1 VFTFWQDLKFGLR
14 MLARNPGF
22 TAVAVFTLALGI
34 GANSAIFSVVNA
46 VLLKRLPYPDP
57 ARLVTVFENQANEG
71 PMSLAW
77 PNFVDWRDRIQAFE
91 NVAATR
97 QDTFTLTGQGP
108 ASRVYA
114 AQVTPTFF
122 PLLSVTPRMGR
133 AFTSEE
139 DLPGAA
145 PVVLLTDSFWR
156 INLSS
161 DPNVLGKSLVLDSVS
176 YTVIGVLPAELKYFP
191 RSQLYLPLG
200 QFSRSHGMDTRG
212 NHQGIRG
219 IARLRQGT
227 SVAQAQS
234 ELDAVMRAL
243 EKQYPVSNGGVTAT
257 VTPFDEYLFHDT
269 RTALLLLFGAVG
281 LVLLIACANIANLFL
296 ARATARQKEFALRTT
311 LGAAKGR
318 LIRQLLTES
327 LLFSVAGG
335 ALGLLL
341 ANWSIGPLLR
351 FAPPDVPRL
360 ADTQIDWRVM
370 SFTLA
375 ISIVTGILFGLA
387 PAFHVLR
394 FGDLGSSLKETGASV
409 TSTRS
414 RQRLRSVLLVFE
426 VALAIVLVISSGLI
440 VRSIVRVLQ
449 VKLGANPDHVLALDV
464 YLSGPSYAK
473 PEARNNFFQNVIQRI
488 QRIPGVVSAGSIS
501 CPPFG
506 GTCWTSVYIVEGRP
520 VPAPSDLPSSLFN
533 VADPNFFRT
542 MQVPLLAGR
551 YFNETDIAGSA
562 PVAIINETMARQWWP
577 NESALGKRIKQ
588 GFPEDKTPFR
598 EVVGVVGD
606 VKEEGPDMP
615 QRPEVYF
622 ADSQEATPALTLLV
636 RTGPEPMASAKT
648 VANEIHAI
656 DPDQAVDQV
665 QPLSDYLETSL
676 AWRKSIVAVLGI
688 FGILALGLAA
698 VGIYG
703 VMSYIALQRS
713 REIGIRMAMGAKPRD
728 VLAIVISQGLR
739 LVGIGI
745 VTGIAAGVA
754 LTHLMSSLLFGVS
767 PTDPLTFVGVALLLT
782 LVALA
787 ACYIPARRAMRVDP
801 MVALRYE

>member
-1 VFTFWQDLKFGLR
+1 MLTSWQDLKFGLR

-22 TAVAVFTLALGI
+22 TAVALLTLALGI
-34 GANSAIFSVVNA
+34 GANTAIFSVVNA

-57 ARLVTVFENQANEG
+57 ARLVTVLETQENEG
-71 PMSLAW
+71 AMGLSW
-77 PNFVDWRDRIQAFE
+77 PNFVDWRNQIQAFE
-91 NVAATR
+91 TVAATR

-108 ASRVYA
+108 ASRVHA
-114 AQVTPTFF
+114 AQVTPAFFSLLKIAPRIGRTF
-122 PLLSVTPRMGR
+122 TG
-133 AFTSEE
+133 EE
-139 DLPGAA
+139 DVPGAA

-156 INLSS
+156 TNLRS
-161 DPNVLGKSLVLDSVS
+161 DPNILGKSIALDGAS

-212 NHQGIRG
+212 NHQGIQG
-219 IARLRQGT
+219 IARLRPGM

-234 ELDAVMRAL
+234 ELDVVMRAL
-243 EKQYPVSNGGVTAT
+243 EKQYPDSNSGVTAT
-257 VTPFDEYLFHDT
+257 VTSFDDYLFHGT
-269 RTALLLLFGAVG
+269 RPALLLLLGAVG

-311 LGAAKGR
+311 LGAARGR

-327 LLFSVAGG
+327 LMFSVAGG
-335 ALGLLL
+335 ALGLLV

-351 FAPPDVPRL
+351 LAPPDVPRL

-370 SFTLA
+370 LFTLG
-375 ISIVTGILFGLA
+375 ISIATGILFGLA
-387 PAFHVLR
+387 PAFHALR

-414 RQRLRSVLLVFE
+414 RQKLRSVLLVFE
-426 VALAIVLVISSGLI
+426 VALAIVLVIASGLV
-440 VRSIVRVLQ
+440 VRSIVRVLE

-464 YLSGPSYAK
+464 YLSGASYAK
-473 PEARNNFFQNVIQRI
+473 PEARNNFFKNALTRI
-488 QRIPGVVSAGSIS
+488 QRIPGVISAGSIS
-501 CPPFG
+501 CLPFG
-506 GTCWTSVYIVEGRP
+506 GSCWSSVYIVEERP
-520 VPAPSDLPSSLFN
+520 IPAQADLPSSLFN
-533 VADPNFFRT
+533 VADPNYFRT
-542 MQVPLLAGR
+542 MQVPLLSGR
-551 YFNETDIAGSA
+551 YFNANDTANSA
-562 PVAIINETMARQWWP
+562 SVAIINETMARKWWP
-577 NESALGKRIKQ
+577 NESPLGKRIKQ
-588 GFPEDKTPFR
+588 GFPQDKTPFR

-606 VKEEGPDMP
+606 VKEEGPDVP
-615 QRPEVYF
+615 QRTEIF
-622 ADSQEATPALTLLV
+622 LADPQEATPAVTLLV
-636 RTGPEPMASAKT
+636 RTGPEPMALAKT
-648 VANEIHAI
+648 VVNEIHAI

-665 QPLSDYLETSL
+665 QPLSDYVESSL
-676 AWRKSIVAVLGI
+676 AWRKSIVAVLGV

-713 REIGIRMAMGAKPRD
+713 REIGIRMAMGAQPRD

-745 VTGIAAGVA
+745 VTGIVAGVA

-767 PTDPLTFVGVALLLT
+767 PTDPLTFVAVALLLT
-782 LVALA
+782 FVALA

>member
-1 VFTFWQDLKFGLR
+1 MFTFWQDLKFGLR

-22 TAVAVFTLALGI
+22 TAVAVLTLALGI

-57 ARLVTVFENQANEG
+57 AQLVVVLENQANLG
-71 PMSLAW
+71 VMSLAW
-77 PNFVDWRDRIQAFE
+77 PNFADWRDQIPAFQR
-91 NVAATR
+91 VAAAR

-108 ASRVYA
+108 ASRVHA

-133 AFTSEE
+133 IFTSEE
-139 DLPGAA
+139 DVPGAA

-156 INLSS
+156 TNLRS
-161 DPNVLGKSLVLDSVS
+161 DPNILGKSLALDGVS

-200 QFSRSHGMDTRG
+200 PFSRSHGMEVRG
-212 NHQGIRG
+212 NHQGIQG
-219 IARLRQGT
+219 IARLRPGM

-234 ELDAVMRAL
+234 ELDAVMHGL
-243 EKQYPVSNGGVTAT
+243 EKQYPVSNGGVAAT

-370 SFTLA
+370 SFTLGIA
-375 ISIVTGILFGLA
+375 IATGILFGLA
-387 PAFHVLR
+387 PAIQALR

-426 VALAIVLVISSGLI
+426 VALAIVLVIGSGLI

-473 PEARNNFFQNVIQRI
+473 PEARNNFFQNAITRI
-488 QRIPGVVSAGSIS
+488 QRIPGVISAGSIT

-520 VPAPSDLPSSLFN
+520 VPAPSDLPNSLFN

-551 YFNETDIAGSA
+551 YFNETDTAAST
-562 PVAIINETMARQWWP
+562 PVAVINETMARQWWP

-606 VKEEGPDMP
+606 VKEEGPDVP
-615 QRPEVYF
+615 QRTEIF
-622 ADSQEATPALTLLV
+622 LADPQEATPAVTLLV
-636 RTGPEPMASAKT
+636 RTGPEPMALAKT
-648 VANEIHAI
+648 VVNEIHAI

-665 QPLSDYLETSL
+665 QPLSDYVESSL
-676 AWRKSIVAVLGI
+676 AWRKSIVAVLGV

-713 REIGIRMAMGAKPRD
+713 REIGIRMAMGAQPRD

-745 VTGIAAGVA
+745 VTGIVAGVA

-767 PTDPLTFVGVALLLT
+767 PTDPLTFVAVALLLT
-782 LVALA
+782 FVALA

>member
-1 VFTFWQDLKFGLR
+1 MFTFWQDLKFGLR

-22 TAVAVFTLALGI
+22 TAVAVLTLALGI

-57 ARLVTVFENQANEG
+57 ARLVTVLENQANVG
-71 PMSLAW
+71 TMSLAW
-77 PNFVDWRDRIQAFE
+77 PNFVDWRNQIPAFE
-91 NVAATR
+91 TAAAAR

-108 ASRVYA
+108 ASRVHA

-122 PLLSVTPRMGR
+122 PLLGIAPRMGR
-133 AFTSEE
+133 TFTSDE
-139 DLPGAA
+139 DMPGAA
-145 PVVLLTDSFWR
+145 PVTLLTDSFWR
-156 INLSS
+156 TNLKG
-161 DPNVLGKSLVLDSVS
+161 DPNILGKSLVLDGVS
-176 YTVIGVLPAELKYFP
+176 YTVIGVLPADLKFFP

-200 QFSRSHGMDTRG
+200 QFSRSHGMDVRG
-212 NHQGIRG
+212 NHQGIQG
-219 IARLRQGT
+219 LARLRPGS

-234 ELDAVMRAL
+234 EMDAMMHGL

-257 VTPFDEYLFHDT
+257 VTRLDEYLFHGT

-360 ADTQIDWRVM
+360 AETQMDWRVM
-370 SFTLA
+370 SFTFA

-387 PAFHVLR
+387 PAVHALR
-394 FGDLGSSLKETGASV
+394 FGDLGSSLKETGAGV
-409 TSTRS
+409 TATRS
-414 RQRLRSVLLVFE
+414 RQKLRSVLLVFE
-426 VALAIVLVISSGLI
+426 VALAIVLVIGSGLI

-464 YLSGPSYAK
+464 YVSGPSYAK
-473 PEARNNFFQNVIQRI
+473 PEARNNFFQNAIARI
-488 QRIPGVVSAGSIS
+488 QRLPGVISAGSIS
-501 CPPFG
+501 CPPFA
-506 GTCWTSVYIVEGRP
+506 GTCWTSVYIIEGHP
-520 VPAPSDLPSSLFN
+520 IPAPADLPNSVFN

-542 MQVPLLAGR
+542 LQVPLLAGR
-551 YFNETDIAGSA
+551 YFNQSDTAASA
-562 PVAIINETMARQWWP
+562 SVAIINETMARLWWP

-598 EVVGVVGD
+598 EIVGVVGD
-606 VKEEGPDMP
+606 VKAEGPDMP

-622 ADSQEATPALTLLV
+622 ADAQEATPAVTLVV
-636 RTGPEPMASAKT
+636 RTGPEPMALAKT
-648 VANEIHAI
+648 VTNEIHAL
-656 DPDQAVDQV
+656 DPDQAVDEV
-665 QPLSDYLETSL
+665 QPVGDYLETSL
-676 AWRKSIVAVLGI
+676 AWRKSIVAMLGI
-688 FGILALGLAA
+688 FGTLALGLAA

-703 VMSYIALQRS
+703 VMSYIFLQRS
-713 REIGIRMAMGAKPRD
+713 REIGIRMAMGAQPRD
-728 VLAIVISQGLR
+728 VLAMVISQGLR
-739 LVGIGI
+739 LVGTGI
-745 VTGIAAGVA
+745 VAGLVAGFA

-767 PTDPLTFVGVALLLT
+767 PTDPLTFAGVALLLT

-787 ACYIPARRAMRVDP
+787 ACYLPARRAMRVDP